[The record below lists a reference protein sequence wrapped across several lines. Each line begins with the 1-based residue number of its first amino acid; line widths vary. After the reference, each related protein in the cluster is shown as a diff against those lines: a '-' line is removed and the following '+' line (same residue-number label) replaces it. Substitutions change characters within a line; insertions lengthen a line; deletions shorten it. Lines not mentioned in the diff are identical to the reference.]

1 MPYRQTA
8 ARFTPEPKWMAS
20 KLQGE
25 ETRAGPLA
33 HGTLQTS
40 TIIVCGS
47 AAPKGREL
55 PATSAEA
62 REAAKSRSKASAGF
76 TGAQCSHPK
85 VYHCRRRG
93 EPDPLLPRLV
103 GVDPPA
109 TSSGTLQQQPMKK
122 PSCLPPPSRPQPNSL
137 AAPAIPG
144 RCLQEGTRNGRAV
157 AARSRRPRF
166 SPSRGRKEGGGSTPQ
181 PPRRGTAPKASP
193 LV

>member
-1 MPYRQTA
+1 MTAPPRKLRDHSHPRNQPWTRPPSVTASAKGPYPFILARRMPYRQTA

-40 TIIVCGS
+40 TIVVCGS

-76 TGAQCSHPK
+76 AGAQCSHQN
-85 VYHCRRRG
+85 VYRCHRRG
-93 EPDPLLPRLV
+93 EPDPLSPR
-103 GVDPPA
+103 
-109 TSSGTLQQQPMKK
+109 
-122 PSCLPPPSRPQPNSL
+122 
-137 AAPAIPG
+137 
-144 RCLQEGTRNGRAV
+144 
-157 AARSRRPRF
+157 RSRARQ
-166 SPSRGRKEGGGSTPQ
+166 GTPQ
-181 PPRRGTAPKASP
+181 PTRELPIGT
-193 LV
+193 

>member
-40 TIIVCGS
+40 TIVVCGS

-103 GVDPPA
+103 GIDPPA
-109 TSSGTLQQQPMKK
+109 TSSGTLQPATYEEIKLSPAIITSTTK
-122 PSCLPPPSRPQPNSL
+122 LSRRSCNPRTVPSRRNT
-137 AAPAIPG
+137 
-144 RCLQEGTRNGRAV
+144 TRTCH
-157 AARSRRPRF
+157 RRP
-166 SPSRGRKEGGGSTPQ
+166 KQ
-181 PPRRGTAPKASP
+181 GT
-193 LV
+193 